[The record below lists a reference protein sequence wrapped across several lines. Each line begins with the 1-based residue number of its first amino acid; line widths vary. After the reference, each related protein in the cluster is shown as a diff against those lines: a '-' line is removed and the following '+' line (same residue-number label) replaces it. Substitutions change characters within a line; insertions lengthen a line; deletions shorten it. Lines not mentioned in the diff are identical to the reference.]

1 MTTDLELKTEP
12 VMKAFAE
19 LDAMTSRFLR
29 HLGSANVAP
38 LCRGH
43 VQSISPAADKFTG
56 QCLDTPYIVRWG
68 AVAVEGRPTLEEF
81 EFAARYEGEP
91 VVLTRVYLG
100 LTGKLS
106 LDSGQLVPLCDY
118 NDQEVART
126 LAGLVMTGLLS
137 SVIYA
142 PRDRIYAVD
151 ELEDPAAPDADVTSS

>member
-1 MTTDLELKTEP
+1 MSTDLELKTEP

-19 LDAMTSRFLR
+19 LDGMTSRFLK

-43 VQSISPAADKFTG
+43 VQSVSPAGDKFTG
-56 QCLDTPYIVRWG
+56 QCLDTPYVVRWG
-68 AVAVEGRPTLEEF
+68 AVAVEGRPALEEF
-81 EFAARYEGEP
+81 EFAARHEGEP

-106 LDSGQLVPLCDY
+106 LDSGQLVPLCEYD
-118 NDQEVART
+118 DPEVARM
-126 LAGLVMTGLLS
+126 LAGLVLTGLLS

-142 PRDRIYAVD
+142 PRDRVYDLA
-151 ELEDPAAPDADVTSS
+151 ELDDPEPDQLG

>member
-19 LDAMTSRFLR
+19 LDALTSRFLR
-29 HLGSANVAP
+29 HLGGTNVAP

-56 QCLDTPYIVRWG
+56 QCLDTPYVVRWG

-91 VVLTRVYLG
+91 VVLARVYLG

-118 NDQEVART
+118 DDPEVARM
-126 LAGLVMTGLLS
+126 LAGLVLTGLLS

-142 PRDRIYAVD
+142 PRDRVYD
-151 ELEDPAAPDADVTSS
+151 PDDREDSGPDLDQASS